1 MSQPVNEMPTER
13 VDGEVGRTRE
23 PPILRYLHVL
33 WKHRFL
39 IIGGTLLPAL
49 VVGAMLYFWPKKYTV
64 TFVYERPLAESEY
77 NVFLRRFYSSENLAK
92 IIEQLQSSGV
102 GDYAKQLKEART
114 EAELGKLV
122 RFAVSPGY
130 PRRLQTTDPETSEL
144 ISAFEARLLYVDIT
158 GDSRRDMAAISTAIT
173 DNIEDILPVYE
184 IRNAL
189 KESIQEYKVLA
200 AEIEDNRFTDSLEL
214 AKEKEK
220 LQRLTGLSEGQTPA
234 GADSVILQF
243 QDVRESQEFL
253 PLPYQVRAVQSK
265 IIELEESLQS
275 DREKYDYYL
284 KIVALNDQLLG
295 VVEASIL
302 KPYTVG
308 QFLTYL
314 DGQKT
319 ACEDESLRDYL
330 NSYIRKTQNLILV
343 NTRAGEQPVVY
354 AVSKGIFKRTVL
366 AAILGFMVASFVAVV
381 LEYGPQKQHSSSS
394 PQR

>member
-1 MSQPVNEMPTER
+1 MSQPVNEMPKER
-13 VDGEVGRTRE
+13 VGQEVAPTRE
-23 PPILRYLHVL
+23 PAILRYFHVL

-39 IIGGTLLPAL
+39 VVGGTLAPAL
-49 VVGAMLYFWPKKYTV
+49 LIGAVLYFWPKKYTV

-92 IIEQLQSSGV
+92 IVEQLKSSGV
-102 GDYAKQLKEART
+102 GEYAKQLEEAQT
-114 EAELGKLV
+114 EAELGQLIG
-122 RFAVSPGY
+122 FAVSPGY

-144 ISAFEARLLYVDIT
+144 ISAFEARLLYVYIT
-158 GDSRRDMAAISTAIT
+158 GDSRKDMEAISTAVT
-173 DNIEDILPVYE
+173 DNIEDMLPVYE

-200 AEIEDNRFTDSLEL
+200 AEIEDNRFGESLEL

-220 LQRLTGLSEGQTPA
+220 LERLTGLSETET
-234 GADSVILQF
+234 GADADNVVLQF
-243 QDVRESQEFL
+243 TDVRESQEFL

-275 DREKYDYYL
+275 DHEKYAYYL
-284 KIVALNDQLLG
+284 KIIGLNDQLLG

-314 DGQKT
+314 DGQLA
-319 ACEDESLRDYL
+319 ACKDEALCDYL
-330 NSYIRKTQNLILV
+330 KSYTRKTQNLILV

-354 AVSKGIFKRTVL
+354 PVSKGVAKRTVL
-366 AAILGFMVASFVAVV
+366 AAVVMFMVTSFVAVI
-381 LEYGPQKQHSSSS
+381 LEYGPQKSGASGS
-394 PQR
+394 PRK